1 MPVQINNVLREH
13 IITLLNLDDLPE
25 SQRAMLL
32 DKMVDVV
39 NGRLLLR
46 VLDFLDANLREEF
59 EKAMESDDGSEL
71 ENFLTTKVPNFID
84 MISDETIK
92 LKTEMAGH
100 LKTK

>member
-1 MPVQINNVLREH
+1 MPVQVNNVLREH

-25 SQRAMLL
+25 GQRALLL

-46 VLDFLDANLREEF
+46 ILDSLDANLRKEF
-59 EKAMESDDGSEL
+59 EKAMEDDGDSAL

-84 MISDETIK
+84 MISEETIK

>member
-1 MPVQINNVLREH
+1 MPLQINNVLREH

-32 DKMVDVV
+32 DKMVDVI

-46 VLDFLDANLREEF
+46 ILDSLDADLRKEF
-59 EKAMESDDGSEL
+59 EKAMEGDDGLEL

-84 MISDETIK
+84 MISEETAK
-92 LKTEMAGH
+92 LKTEMVGQ

>member
-13 IITLLNLDDLPE
+13 IIALLNLDDLPE

-32 DKMVDVV
+32 DKMVDVI
-39 NGRLLLR
+39 NGRLLFR
-46 VLDFLDANLREEF
+46 VLDSLNANSRKEF
-59 EKAMESDDGSEL
+59 EKAMEGDDGSEL

-84 MISDETIK
+84 MISEETAK
-92 LKTEMAGH
+92 LKAEMIGQ